1 MDCMKNKVVVKNSVA
16 DPVLNKFAGSLAD
29 NWFVIK
35 KFNKIIIISAFK
47 LGFSFK
53 SLCFLKFT

>member
-1 MDCMKNKVVVKNSVA
+1 MDCMNNKVVVKNSVA

-29 NWFVIK
+29 NWFVVNF
-35 KFNKIIIISAFK
+35 FNKIIIISAFK

-53 SLCFLKFT
+53 SFHF